1 MGCNY
6 ELIKIPNENR
16 QVKIEVDSAAFIQG
30 NSHAMGI
37 TYAKSDLALDLT
49 QNLEIW
55 TIASLEKSV
64 IKNIRQK
71 NQINII
77 AGYGVG
83 IDQKTSEICIS
94 LFAKEVLYENLLDII
109 PDGFKLNLEII
120 FPNGKFLAERTSNKS
135 FGIVEGLSIIGTSAD
150 TFSSASPDQ
159 LKNAK
164 GQLEHVI
171 ENNFKGK
178 LIFVIGE
185 NGLDLAKSC
194 NIKFPIIKVGNW
206 IGPLLVDAAIKNVK
220 TVILFG
226 YHGKLIKL
234 AGGIFHTHNHIAD
247 GRIEILV
254 YLAVKEK
261 IPIEVI
267 MKLSSL
273 NTIEE
278 CFLLLEEF
286 SKSKADK
293 LWNKLSNYVEERSF
307 EYVNK
312 YLKTDMQIAAVIF
325 DRQRQIRWS
334 GFNGKDYISSFVC
347 D

>member
-1 MGCNY
+1 MSLTIFQLLDLKKGFSLPLWVAGAAKSAFKILLGSSFQNY

-64 IKNIRQK
+64 IKNITQK

-120 FPNGKFLAERTSNKS
+120 FPNGKFLAERT
-135 FGIVEGLSIIGTSAD
+135 TSAD

-226 YHGKLIKL
+226 YHGKLI
-234 AGGIFHTHNHIAD
+234 
-247 GRIEILV
+247 
-254 YLAVKEK
+254 
-261 IPIEVI
+261 
-267 MKLSSL
+267 
-273 NTIEE
+273 
-278 CFLLLEEF
+278 
-286 SKSKADK
+286 
-293 LWNKLSNYVEERSF
+293 
-307 EYVNK
+307 
-312 YLKTDMQIAAVIF
+312 
-325 DRQRQIRWS
+325 
-334 GFNGKDYISSFVC
+334 
-347 D
+347 